1 MQIKFYCIFLLCAL
15 FVFSCLPAMAQ
26 QTDGEAFQQRD
37 GEAFQKVYRYQLA
50 KTGNP
55 IKIDGIL
62 EEAVW
67 SSSSKAESFWLK
79 YPNDLGRPKKKTE
92 VRVTYDDKFIYF
104 GFTAFDSGKAF
115 ISSLKRDYGHDGSDG
130 VGIILDPTN
139 QRTNGFFFV
148 VNAFNAQSEDQLPL
162 GEDNAWSWD
171 NKWYSATKRY
181 EDRWTAE
188 IAIPFKTL
196 RYSPDKLLW
205 GVNFLRVD
213 TRGNEYSV
221 WTHIPVNFPSHS
233 LAFTGALVWD
243 TAPPAAGSNTVFIP
257 YVTSTISK
265 DKQNNSPLK
274 GSANAGFDAKVAVSS
289 SLNLDITANPD
300 FSQVEVDRQVTNLT
314 RFNIFFPERR
324 TFFLENS
331 DVLSGYGYDG
341 IRPFYSRT
349 IGLDA
354 NGNKIPIIGGMRLSG
369 NIDKATRIAV
379 MNMQTAEKG
388 DAAAQNYTAA
398 TVNQRVLKRSVIKG
412 YFLNHENFITAEEKT
427 KNPLSAYGR
436 NAGAEFN
443 YYNLKGTWEG
453 WAAYHRSFKKTVNDN
468 NNFYDFGGK
477 YNTRNFSGLLHY
489 GSVGTNYYTDMGFV
503 SRIENYD
510 AERDTVVRLG
520 FKEFYSE
527 FTFKSYPKK
536 GAVSQF
542 NTELNYYRIYNPDN
556 SVNEINTELNSF
568 IQFQNTGNILL
579 NLLRS
584 EVHLLFPI
592 SFTDAVPLPKGIYT
606 FNQAEVGYSSDFR
619 KVFSFNISGGA
630 GQFYNG
636 TFQSVKAGFTLR
648 KQPHVNISLNA
659 EYNKL
664 VFPGVYGTTELF
676 LLSPRIEINFS
687 TSLFWTTFLQYNTQR
702 NNFNINSRLQY
713 RFRPMSDLFV
723 VYTDNYFTD
732 PFFKNRNRAIVFKLN
747 YWLNL

>member
-1 MQIKFYCIFLLCAL
+1 MQQKFTACFLTLIISSGFFFKA
-15 FVFSCLPAMAQ
+15 VAQ

-37 GEAFQKVYRYQLA
+37 GEAFQKVYRYQLG
-50 KTGNP
+50 KTADV
-55 IKIDGIL
+55 IKIDGDL
-62 EEAVW
+62 NEPVW
-67 SSSSKAESFWLK
+67 SAVSKAESFWLK
-79 YPNDLGRPKKKTE
+79 YPNDLGRPQKKTE
-92 VRVTYDDKFIYF
+92 VKVTYDYKFVYF
-104 GFTAFDSGKAF
+104 GFTSFDSGKAF

-130 VGIILDPTN
+130 VGIIIDPTN

-148 VNAFNAQSEDQLPL
+148 VNALNAQSEDQLPL

-181 EDRWTAE
+181 ADRWTAE

-196 RYSPDKLLW
+196 RYSPDKLIW
-205 GVNFLRVD
+205 GINFLRID
-213 TRGNEYSV
+213 TKANEYSV

-243 TAPPAAGSNTVFIP
+243 TPPPAAGGNSVFFP
-257 YVTSTISK
+257 YVTGTLNK
-265 DKQNNSPLK
+265 DKQNNASLK
-274 GSANAGFDAKVAVSS
+274 SSGNAGFDAKVALSS

-354 NGNKIPIIGGMRLSG
+354 DGNKIPIIGGVRLSG
-369 NIDKATRIAV
+369 NIDKSTRIGLL
-379 MNMQTAEKG
+379 NMQTAEKNG
-388 DAAAQNYTAA
+388 VAAQNYTAA

-412 YFLNHENFITAEEKT
+412 YFLNHENFISASEKI

-443 YYNLKGTWEG
+443 YYNLSGTWEG
-453 WAAYHRSFKKTVNDN
+453 WAAYHRSFKKTVNDE

-489 GSVGTNYYTDMGFV
+489 GSTGTNYYTDMGFV

-510 AERDTVVRLG
+510 AEKDTLIRLG
-520 FKEFYSE
+520 FKEFFSQ
-527 FTFKSYPKK
+527 FTFRSYPKK
-536 GAVSQF
+536 GAVSQY
-542 NTELNYYRIYNPDN
+542 NAELTHYVVYNPDN
-556 SVNEINTELNSF
+556 SVNEINTELNAVT
-568 IQFQNTGNILL
+568 QFQNTGYISLIVNH
-579 NLLRS
+579 ND
-584 EVHLLFPI
+584 VNLLFPT
-592 SFTDAVPLPKGIYT
+592 SFTDTVPLPKGNYT
-606 FNQAEVGYSSDFR
+606 YNQVQLGYSSDFR
-619 KVFSFNISGGA
+619 KIVSFTLSGG

-636 TFQSVKAGFTLR
+636 TFRSIKAGFNLR
-648 KQPHVNISLNA
+648 KQPHVNISVDA

-664 VFPGVYGTTELF
+664 VFPGVYGTAELF
-676 LLSPRIEINFS
+676 LLSPRVEINFS
-687 TSLFWTTFLQYNTQR
+687 TALFWTTFLQYNTQR

-713 RFRPMSDLFV
+713 RFRPMSDLFL

-732 PFFKNRNRAIVFKLN
+732 PLFKNRNRAIVFKLN